1 MKKYYSYKMVVK
13 ILQRDYREVWR
24 DIIENYFWGGRLMFT
39 RRHFI
44 GIARLLGS
52 IEAPAELA
60 DSFIEFLKEHNDAF
74 DETKF
79 VQEIDEFWGK
89 DWKSP

>member
-1 MKKYYSYKMVVK
+1 
-13 ILQRDYREVWR
+13 
-24 DIIENYFWGGRLMFT
+24 MFT

-44 GIARLLGS
+44 GVARLLGS

-60 DSFIEFLKEHNDAF
+60 DSFIEFFRYHNYAF
-74 DETKF
+74 DEEKF
-79 VQEIDEFWGK
+79 HQEIDESWGK

>member
-1 MKKYYSYKMVVK
+1 
-13 ILQRDYREVWR
+13 
-24 DIIENYFWGGRLMFT
+24 MFT

-89 DWKSP
+89 DWKTP